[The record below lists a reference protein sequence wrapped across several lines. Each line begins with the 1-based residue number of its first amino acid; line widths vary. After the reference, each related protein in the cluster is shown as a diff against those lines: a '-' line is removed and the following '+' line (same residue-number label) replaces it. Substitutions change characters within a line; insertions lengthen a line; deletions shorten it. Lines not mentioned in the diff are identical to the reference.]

1 MAGYHL
7 YSFDAGTFYQLT
19 TTPTLEQARLLADA
33 VVDDLEDL
41 LTEYDEDEYTR
52 KLWPRSAGKL
62 ALALQ
67 DRLARPDWYGDLRMG
82 DAFVWDTILYSWMN
96 EPGQELGLDL
106 RCENDGLLY
115 WDAAHRAARHG
126 ATRMR
131 EPLFG
136 NNGFRYHPIV
146 RRDLDLMYSCYL
158 PEAVV
163 ALRDELE
170 AVACHF
176 EVLPDEPYGE
186 RMQFFQG
193 LLEPVRRVSQQGRV
207 LWVQTDT

>member
-7 YSFDAGTFYQLT
+7 YSFDAGVFHQLT
-19 TTPTLEQARLLADA
+19 TTPTAAQARLLAEA
-33 VVDDLEDL
+33 IAEDLEDL
-41 LTEYDEDEYTR
+41 LDEYDEEEYTR
-52 KLWPRSAGKL
+52 KLWSRSVGKL
-62 ALALQ
+62 AMAIQ

-82 DAFVWDTILYSWMN
+82 DAFVWDTILYLWMD
-96 EPGQELGLDL
+96 EPGEELGLDL
-106 RCENDGLLY
+106 RCENDGMLY

-136 NNGFRYHPIV
+136 NSGFRYHGKA
-146 RRDLDLMYSCYL
+146 RGDLDLIYSCYV

-170 AVACHF
+170 AVAGHF
-176 EVLPDEPYGE
+176 EALPDEPYGE

>member
-1 MAGYHL
+1 
-7 YSFDAGTFYQLT
+7 
-19 TTPTLEQARLLADA
+19 
-33 VVDDLEDL
+33 
-41 LTEYDEDEYTR
+41 
-52 KLWPRSAGKL
+52 
-62 ALALQ
+62 
-67 DRLARPDWYGDLRMG
+67 
-82 DAFVWDTILYSWMN
+82 
-96 EPGQELGLDL
+96 LGLDL

-115 WDAAHRAARHG
+115 WDAALRDARHG

-136 NNGFRYHPIV
+136 NNGFRYHPIS

-186 RMQFFQG
+186 RMQLFQG
-193 LLEPVRRVSQQGRV
+193 LLEPVRRAGCA
-207 LWVQTDT
+207 L